1 MREKVGV
8 FFGGNSLE
16 HEISIITALQV
27 IQALDKS
34 KYEVFPL
41 YLTKDNKIYYG
52 KYLENKENYLNLE
65 KLKKEC
71 TKVNIKNN
79 KEETYIV
86 SDELKY
92 IKKNLD
98 LIIPIFHGKGVEDGS
113 ISSWLSSL
121 NIPFTTSLLTSAS
134 ICQDKVYSK
143 MILKQNHFNVLDY
156 EFYFEDDFDIE
167 KVELNYPII
176 VKPAKLGSSIGINI
190 ASNKEE
196 LENFVEL
203 AFRYDDKIL
212 LEPAL
217 KSYREFNCSALRCNN
232 QIQTS
237 SIEEVIKSE
246 EILSYQDKYEKGS
259 MEGINR
265 VLPAPINQELEEVI
279 QETTKQ
285 AYQLLECKGV
295 VRIDYLY
302 DAKKKELYLNEINT
316 IPGSLS
322 FYLWEEK
329 NIRFDKMLDNLLN
342 QAKED
347 FMKEKKKITNYDNMK
362 ILKNIHFNK

>member
-1 MREKVGV
+1 MREKIGV

-71 TKVNIKNN
+71 TRVILKNN
-79 KEETYIV
+79 EGETYIV

-121 NIPFTTSLLTSAS
+121 NIPFTTSLLTSGA

-156 EFYFEDDFDIE
+156 EFYFEEDFDIE
-167 KVELNYPII
+167 KVQLNYPII

-190 ASNKEE
+190 ASTKEE
-196 LENFVEL
+196 LENCVEI
-203 AFRYDDKIL
+203 AFRYDNKIL

-217 KSYREFNCSALRCNN
+217 KNYREFNCAAIRVND
-232 QIQTS
+232 QILTS
-237 SIEEVIKSE
+237 SVEEVIKSE

-265 VLPAPINQELEEVI
+265 VLPASINNELEEAI
-279 QETTKQ
+279 KETTKQ
-285 AYQLLECKGV
+285 AYQLLECRGV

-302 DAKKKELYLNEINT
+302 DVKKKELYLNEINT
-316 IPGSLS
+316 IPGSLA
-322 FYLWEEK
+322 FYLFEES
-329 NIRFDKMLDNLLN
+329 NIRFDKLLDYLIS
-342 QAKED
+342 QGKED
-347 FMKEKKKITNYDNMK
+347 FIKEKKKITNYDNMK